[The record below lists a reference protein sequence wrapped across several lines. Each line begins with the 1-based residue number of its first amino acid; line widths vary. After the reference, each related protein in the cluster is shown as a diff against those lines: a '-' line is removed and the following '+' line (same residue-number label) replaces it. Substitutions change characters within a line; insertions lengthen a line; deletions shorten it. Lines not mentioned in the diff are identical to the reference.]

1 MELLQDCFGKTVRL
15 TAERLDHI
23 REHPEMLGLE
33 SEISKVL
40 ANPELV
46 VESRADSVVKLFYD
60 FYAQTIVGGKW
71 LCVVVRYSVEPPD
84 AFVVTAYLTNKPKQG
99 SILWQKN

>member
-1 MELLQDCFGKTVRL
+1 ME
-15 TAERLDHI
+15 HI
-23 REHPEMLGLE
+23 REHSEMVGLE

-40 ANPELV
+40 ASPELV
-46 VESRADSVVKLFYD
+46 LESRTDSAVKLFYD

-71 LCVVVRYSVEPPD
+71 LCVVVRYSSEPPD

-99 SILWQKN
+99 KILWQRN

>member
-1 MELLQDCFGKTVRL
+1 VRL
-15 TAERLDHI
+15 TAERLGHI
-23 REHPEMLGLE
+23 REHPEMVGLE

-40 ANPELV
+40 ANPALV
-46 VESRADSVVKLFYD
+46 VESRTDSVVKLFYD

-71 LCVVVRYSVEPPD
+71 LCVVVRCSVEPPD

-99 SILWQKN
+99 NIIWQKN

>member
-1 MELLQDCFGKTVRL
+1 MG
-15 TAERLDHI
+15 HI

-46 VESRADSVVKLFYD
+46 VESRTDSFVKLFYD
-60 FYAQTIVGGKW
+60 FYSQTIVGGKW
-71 LCVVVRYSVEPPD
+71 LCVVVKYSIEPPD
-84 AFVVTAYLTNKPKQG
+84 AFVVTAYLTNKPKTG
-99 SILWQKN
+99 RILWQKN

>member
-1 MELLQDCFGKTVRL
+1 MEWLQDCFGKAVRL

-23 REHPEMLGLE
+23 REHSEMVGLE

-40 ANPELV
+40 ASPEFVLK
-46 VESRADSVVKLFYD
+46 SQTDAAVKLFYE

-71 LCVVVRYSVEPPD
+71 LCVVVRYSIEPLD

-99 SILWQKN
+99 KILWQKN